1 MYFGGLH
8 CFLDET
14 ACGMLPL
21 VNARVSSTESTAPII
36 SASGWHKAWRVAQR
50 LRIPAAGS
58 VFPKLDVGSRGREG

>member
-21 VNARVSSTESTAPII
+21 VNVRVSSMESTASII

-50 LRIPAAGS
+50 VRIPAAGS
-58 VFPKLDVGSRGREG
+58 VFLKLDVVSRGRVC

>member
-14 ACGMLPL
+14 ACGMPPL
-21 VNARVSSTESTAPII
+21 VNARVSSTESTASII

-50 LRIPAAGS
+50 VRIPAAGS
-58 VFPKLDVGSRGREG
+58 VFPKLDVVSRGREG